1 MSYSKQQFVSF
12 ALEEIGYANYIF
24 DIMPEQTESVLR
36 TLDAMMANWDARGIK
51 LGYPLIDNPSYSNIT
66 SDTGVPDSAN
76 EAIVTNLAVKIGP
89 RFGKT
94 IPQELKQSAKTSYD
108 NLLILLT
115 TPRPMDFPT
124 ILPIGQGNK
133 PWLRP
138 CSSVFISPPCD
149 SITDADNGAIDLF

>member
-1 MSYSKQQFVSF
+1 MSYSKQQFVTF

-24 DIMPEQTESVLR
+24 DLMPEQIESVLR
-36 TLDAMMANWDARGIK
+36 TLDAMLANWDARGIK
-51 LGYPLIDNPSYSNIT
+51 LGYPLVDNPNYSNVT
-66 SDTGVPDSAN
+66 TDTGVPDSAN

-108 NLLILLT
+108 NLLILISS
-115 TPRPMDFPT
+115 PKPMNLPT

-138 CSSVFISPPCD
+138 YSSVFIVPPTN
-149 SITDADNGAIDLF
+149 SIDDADNG